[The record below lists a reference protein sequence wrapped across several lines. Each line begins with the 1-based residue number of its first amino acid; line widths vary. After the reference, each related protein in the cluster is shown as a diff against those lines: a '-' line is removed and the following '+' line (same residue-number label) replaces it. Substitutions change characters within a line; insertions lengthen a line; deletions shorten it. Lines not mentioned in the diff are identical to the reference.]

1 MRLNLN
7 NYILN
12 SKTYLDYFHLK
23 NTNEY
28 NDFVSDYDDKI
39 VPYVY
44 TFSKSK
50 LRDKSHFLIFYKN
63 YLDKSDIQCDFDLD
77 NIFDVISKD
86 NVLLITFII
95 AAQYYFL

>member
-7 NYILN
+7 NYILS

-23 NTNEY
+23 NPNEY
-28 NDFVSDYDDKI
+28 NSFTSEYDIKML
-39 VPYVY
+39 PYVY
-44 TFSKSK
+44 TFNKSK
-50 LRDKSHFLIFYKN
+50 LEDKMHFMIFYKN
-63 YLDKSDIQCDFDLD
+63 YLDKSDIEYDFNLE